1 MIERRKIIKS
11 QSSPPVQKFS
21 KRKERVGELN
31 VSNASRATHRKPNN
45 ANHRRSLSP
54 SLFQTRARE
63 REREL
68 SLPRSAVK
76 ERERERDL
84 WKNQPERRERA
95 RDLSR
100 SRTFR
105 LVAEPRDAIF
115 SLKPRARARAHTKKK
130 RKTRT
135 FVIKIPGTGGGAGAN

>member
-45 ANHRRSLSP
+45 ANHRRSLSL
-54 SLFQTRARE
+54 SLSLSNARARE

-76 ERERERDL
+76 QKDRRTKRERKRERSLEKSARTERESPRSL
-84 WKNQPERRERA
+84 SLSNVSISSGATRRNF
-95 RDLSR
+95 LSQ
-100 SRTFR
+100 T
-105 LVAEPRDAIF
+105 A
-115 SLKPRARARAHTKKK
+115 RARARTFKKK
-130 RKTRT
+130 RQN
-135 FVIKIPGTGGGAGAN
+135 AHLCD